1 MSTTSSSPRPPST
14 ASKGFAV
21 TRGREAALTSIG
33 LVLCATGAISLR
45 GEDFAP
51 W

>member
-1 MSTTSSSPRPPST
+1 MSTTSPSPRPPST

-21 TRGREAALTSIG
+21 TRSREAALTSIG